1 MIRINTA
8 VMGMDMLRI
17 NVKSVAI
24 LPIESFDTLLNNNV
38 RISIMDMLSKG
49 GPMTVTSLAQEMGML
64 KGVVHRHVKALEDFG
79 WIRQLSDDEARAI
92 GLSRE
97 ANRIYYVPTA
107 MVYLGFKLE
116 ANEHGMK
123 IIIPTNYG
131 AFIDVRGRKFIV
143 LTPTFSNHDCKNS
156 CPSHELCLD
165 WIKRVGKQFHIS
177 IDYDDAGRALMY
189 LYTQLILKEFRINMV
204 NNVIMLDSP
213 RLNSI
218 FIKHSNLA
226 L

>member
-1 MIRINTA
+1 MIRINTTA
-8 VMGMDMLRI
+8 AGLDMLRI
-17 NVKSVAI
+17 NMKSVAV
-24 LPIESFDTLLNNNV
+24 LPIESFDALLSNSV
-38 RISIMDMLSKG
+38 RVSIMDMLSR
-49 GPMTVTSLAQEMGML
+49 GPMTVTSLAQELGML

-79 WIRQLSDDEARAI
+79 WIRQLSDDEVKVI

-116 ANEHGMK
+116 VNEHGMK
-123 IIIPTNYG
+123 IVIPTNYG
-131 AFIDVRGRKFIV
+131 AFIDMRGHKFI
-143 LTPTFSNHDCKNS
+143 LMTPTYSSHDCKSS
-156 CPSHELCLD
+156 CPSHEACLD
-165 WIKRVGKQFHIS
+165 WIKRTGKQFHVS
-177 IDYDDAGRALMY
+177 IDYDDASRALMY
-189 LYTQLILKEFRINMV
+189 LYTQLILREFKINMV

>member
-1 MIRINTA
+1 MIRINNA
-8 VMGMDMLRI
+8 MAGLDIARI

-24 LPIESFDTLLNNNV
+24 LPIESFDALSSNSV
-38 RISIMDMLSKG
+38 RVSIMDILSR
-49 GPMTVTSLAQEMGML
+49 GPMTVTSIAQELSML

-79 WIRQLSDDEARAI
+79 WIRQLSDEEVRAL

-107 MVYLGFKLE
+107 MVYLGFRLE
-116 ANEHGMK
+116 TNEHGVK

-131 AFIDVRGRKFIV
+131 AFIDIRGRRFVIMM
-143 LTPTFSNHDCKNS
+143 PTYSNYDCKSS
-156 CPSHELCLD
+156 CPSHDACLD
-165 WIKRVGKQFHIS
+165 WIKRVGKQFHVS
-177 IDYDDAGRALMY
+177 IDYDDAGKALMY
-189 LYTQLILKEFRINMV
+189 LYMQLVLKEFRINMV

>member
-1 MIRINTA
+1 MIRINA
-8 VMGMDMLRI
+8 VNMGLDMFRI
-17 NVKSVAI
+17 NVKSVAV
-24 LPIESFDTLLNNNV
+24 LPIESFEALLSNNV

-49 GPMTVTSLAQEMGML
+49 PMTVTSLAQELGML
-64 KGVVHRHVKALEDFG
+64 KGVIHRHVKALEDFG
-79 WIRQLSDDEARAI
+79 WIRQLSNDEAKI
-92 GLSRE
+92 MGLSRE

-131 AFIDVRGRKFIV
+131 AFIDIRGHKFIV
-143 LTPTFSNHDCKNS
+143 LTPTFSNHDCRNS
-156 CPSHELCLD
+156 CPSHDACLD

-177 IDYDDAGRALMY
+177 IDYDEASRALMY

-204 NNVIMLDSP
+204 NNIIMLDSP

-218 FIKHSNLA
+218 FMKHSNLA

>member
-1 MIRINTA
+1 MIRINTT
-8 VMGMDMLRI
+8 MSGLDMFRI
-17 NVKSVAI
+17 NVKSVAV

-49 GPMTVTSLAQEMGML
+49 PMTVTSLAQELGIL

-79 WIRQLSDDEARAI
+79 WIRQLSDEEVKVV

-116 ANEHGMK
+116 INEHGMK

-131 AFIDVRGRKFIV
+131 AFIDIRGRKFILV
-143 LTPTFSNHDCKNS
+143 TPTYSNHDCKNS
-156 CPSHELCLD
+156 CPSHEACLD
-165 WIKRVGKQFHIS
+165 WIKRIGKQFHVS
-177 IDYDDAGRALMY
+177 IDYDDASKALMH
-189 LYTQLILKEFRINMV
+189 LYTQLILREFKINIV

-218 FIKHSNLA
+218 FIRHSNLA

>member
-1 MIRINTA
+1 MIRINNA
-8 VMGMDMLRI
+8 MAGLDIARI

-24 LPIESFDTLLNNNV
+24 LPIESFDALSSNSV
-38 RISIMDMLSKG
+38 RVSIMDILSR
-49 GPMTVTSLAQEMGML
+49 GPMTVTSIAQELGML

-79 WIRQLSDDEARAI
+79 WIRQLSDEEVRAL

-107 MVYLGFKLE
+107 MVYLGFRLE
-116 ANEHGMK
+116 TNEHGVK

-131 AFIDVRGRKFIV
+131 AFIDIRGRRFVIMM
-143 LTPTFSNHDCKNS
+143 PTYSNYDCKSS
-156 CPSHELCLD
+156 CPSHDACLD
-165 WIKRVGKQFHIS
+165 WIKRVGKQFHVS
-177 IDYDDAGRALMY
+177 IDYDDAGKALMY
-189 LYTQLILKEFRINMV
+189 LYMQLVLKEFRINMV